1 MARRL
6 EYHRLDVYT
15 KLTRVL
21 RKLDEEIASLSV
33 RKVPCKATIRGTGG
47 FHGR

>member
-1 MARRL
+1 MAGRL

-21 RKLDEEIASLSV
+21 RKLDEEIAFVV
-33 RKVPCKATIRGTGG
+33 RQEGTL
-47 FHGR
+47 